1 MNRLVVSNM
10 KSLSRVGVG
19 ACVLL
24 LVTACAAPSGRAPV
38 DERSTNVEEQKPRET
53 EAVAKPL
60 VQSTSAEAQPLPEQ
74 PEVAAQEVNPAV
86 VALLN
91 TAQQQEQVGD
101 HERAAA
107 SLERALDIEPE
118 NAWLWHRLARVR
130 LQQGRLDQA
139 ASLAA
144 KSNTLAGSDP
154 RLSAENWGL
163 IASVRQ
169 QQGDLAGARE
179 ASERART
186 LGGTSN

>member
-1 MNRLVVSNM
+1 M
-10 KSLSRVGVG
+10 KSLPL
-19 ACVLL
+19 ALL
-24 LVTACAAPSGRAPV
+24 SASVVWLVAACATPSGSAPV
-38 DERSTNVEEQKPRET
+38 DERSVNAEEQQPPES

-60 VQSTSAEAQPLPEQ
+60 VESSSAAVRPLPEQ

-91 TAQQQEQVGD
+91 TAQRQEQVGD

-118 NAWLWHRLARVR
+118 NPWLWHRLAQVR

-144 KSNTLAGSDP
+144 KSNTLAVADP
-154 RLSAENWGL
+154 RLSAENWNL
-163 IASVRQ
+163 IAAVRQ
-169 QQGDLAGARE
+169 QQGDLAGSRE
-179 ASERART
+179 ANERAQMLR
-186 LGGTSN
+186 GANN